1 VSEAAA
7 FPLSALVGADDMVN
21 ALVLAAIDRRIGGV
35 LLRGEKGSGKTTAAR
50 GLAAVLGGAPFVELP
65 LGATE
70 DRVVGAL
77 DIKGVLEDGRHRFLP
92 GLLAAVDGGVLYVD
106 EVNLLADHLV
116 DVLLDVAV
124 SGVNRVERDGVS
136 HVHPSRFVLIGSMN
150 PEEGELRPQLLDR
163 FGLSV
168 TVSTPTEPA
177 ARAEAVRRR
186 LSYDSDPVAFGE
198 AWAEAEGMLATRLGG
213 TRPAPLAP
221 GLEERISALCAA
233 AGAEGLRADIVICR
247 AAAAL
252 AGWRGLDV
260 AGEAE
265 VREVA
270 PLALAHRRRTPWDRP
285 AQDRAELELAMDQAF
300 TGLAQAEPEQVGREG
315 SGGRTAGGGPSHGGP
330 SGGPASGEDGGAAPG
345 AGSGDTGHGPERPPL
360 PPTPAGPARL
370 PSGLLDPG
378 PRRAEAGGTNR
389 GRRPGAPTLEGR
401 GRVVGSAVAQDAPV
415 GAALAPVA
423 TITAALARGA
433 GGEGAL
439 EVLPEDLRHA
449 LRQRTVGNL
458 VVLAVDASGSMG
470 ATNRLAAARGAALA
484 LLHDAYQRRD
494 RVALVSFRGDGAQV
508 VMRPTSSTEVATAR
522 LDGLET
528 GGRTPL
534 AQGIATAL
542 GVAATASRD
551 GLRPLIVLL
560 TDGRATAAPVGE
572 NPLEAALAAAA
583 AVRRNGVDGLVVDCE
598 DGAGALGLAR
608 ELAEAMGARYEVV
621 PALTDA
627 ALRELIEGSLPG

>member
-1 VSEAAA
+1 MTGAP

-21 ALVLAAIDRRIGGV
+21 ALVLCAIDRRIGGV

-77 DIKGVLEDGRHRFLP
+77 DIKGVLEDGAHRFLP
-92 GLLAAVDGGVLYVD
+92 GLLASVDGGVLYVD

-124 SGVNRVERDGVS
+124 SGTNRVERDGVS
-136 HVHPSRFVLIGSMN
+136 HVHASRFVLIGSMN

-168 TVSTPTEPA
+168 TVSTPKEPA

-186 LSYDSDPVAFGE
+186 LAFDADPDTFAA
-198 AWAEAEGMLATRLGG
+198 AWASPEILLAGRLAD

-221 GLEERISALCAA
+221 GLEERVSTLCAA

-252 AGWRGLDV
+252 AGWRGLEV
-260 AGEAE
+260 AGEPE
-265 VREVA
+265 VRDVA

-285 AQDRAELELAMDQAF
+285 AQDREELESAMARAF
-300 TGLAQAEPEQVGREG
+300 DPSGE
-315 SGGRTAGGGPSHGGP
+315 SGGGSVVGTPSAGGSSPEAGGGVPD
-330 SGGPASGEDGGAAPG
+330 PADGGESGSRPEPPAA
-345 AGSGDTGHGPERPPL
+345 SL
-360 PPTPAGPARL
+360 PPTGPARL
-370 PSGLLDPG
+370 PTGLLDATA
-378 PRRAEAGGTNR
+378 RRADRGGANR
-389 GRRPGAPTLEGR
+389 GRRPGAGLLEGR
-401 GRVVGSAVAQDAPV
+401 GRVVGSVALDDAPA

-433 GGEGAL
+433 GAEAPL
-439 EVLPEDLRHA
+439 RVDAEDLRHA
-449 LRQRTVGNL
+449 LRQRHVGNL

-470 ATNRLAAARGAALA
+470 ATSRLAAARGAALA

-494 RVALVSFRGDGAQV
+494 RVALVAFRGERAEV
-508 VMRPTSSTEVATAR
+508 VMRPTSSTEVAMAR
-522 LDGLET
+522 LDGLQS

-534 AQGIATAL
+534 ALGIRCAAE
-542 GVAATASRD
+542 VAASAQRD
-551 GLRPLIVLL
+551 GLRPLVVLL
-560 TDGRATAAPVGE
+560 TDGRATWAEAGE
-572 NPLEAALAAAA
+572 SPLEAALAEAAA
-583 AVRRNGVDGLVVDCE
+583 LRRGGVDGLVVDCE

-621 PALTDA
+621 PAVTDT
-627 ALRELIEGSLPG
+627 ALRELIEDSLPR

>member
-1 VSEAAA
+1 VSGAAP

-21 ALVLAAIDRRIGGV
+21 ALVLCSIDRRIGGV

-77 DIKGVLEDGRHRFLP
+77 DIKGVLEDGAHRFLP

-124 SGVNRVERDGVS
+124 SGTNRVERDGVS

-168 TVSTPTEPA
+168 SVATPMEPA

-186 LSYDSDPVAFGE
+186 LAYDADPVAFGA
-198 AWAEAEGMLATRLGG
+198 AWADREGALGTRLAR

-221 GLEERISALCAA
+221 GLEERVSTLCAA

-252 AGWRGLDV
+252 AGWRGLEV

-265 VREVA
+265 VRDVA

-285 AQDRAELELAMDQAF
+285 SQDREELESAMDRAF
-300 TGLAQAEPEQVGREG
+300 EAPDPSAGR
-315 SGGRTAGGGPSHGGP
+315 SGGASGDGGP
-330 SGGPASGEDGGAAPG
+330 SGGGSSAGKDGADAPG
-345 AGSGDTGHGPERPPL
+345 TDARDTGDRPEPPAMA
-360 PPTPAGPARL
+360 PPTAEPARL
-370 PSGLLDPG
+370 PTGLLDPG
-378 PRRAEAGGTNR
+378 PRRAEGGGTTR
-389 GRRPGAPTLEGR
+389 GRRSGAPMLEGR
-401 GRVVGSAVAQDAPV
+401 GRLVGAVALEDAPV

-433 GGEGAL
+433 GNEASL
-439 EVLPEDLRHA
+439 QVRPEDLRHA
-449 LRQRTVGNL
+449 LRQRPVGNL
-458 VVLAVDASGSMG
+458 VVLAVDASASMG
-470 ATNRLAAARGAALA
+470 ATKRLAAARGAALA

-508 VMRPTSSTEVATAR
+508 VMRPTSSTEVAMAR

-534 AQGIATAL
+534 AQGISCAL
-542 GVAATASRD
+542 EVAAMAPRD
-551 GLRPLIVLL
+551 GLRPLVVLL
-560 TDGRATAAPVGE
+560 TDGRATSAPAGE
-572 NPLEAALAAAA
+572 NPLEAALAAASA
-583 AVRRNGVDGLVVDCE
+583 LRRSGVDGLVVDCE
-598 DGAGALGLAR
+598 DGTGALGLAR

-621 PALTDA
+621 PALTDG
-627 ALRELIEGSLPG
+627 ALRELIEGSLPR